1 MAREHKL
8 VSQYIAELLA
18 DTTVDELG
26 LRLEVDFSEVTTT
39 LPIGNSPRRQQSR
52 LRALNGA
59 LTDTQ
64 KELIGDRFSI
74 EQAQAYTRNIE
85 NYLGTMRIP
94 LGVAG
99 PLRVNG
105 LFASGDYIIPLAT
118 TEAALVASYHR
129 GSLLLSAAGGCR
141 TMLLSEGV
149 SRAPG
154 FIFKTMSESGRFI
167 VWVLEQ
173 FQTFKALVR
182 STSAHA
188 RLDDVSYTLEGNHVY
203 LNLQYSTGD
212 AAGQNMVTIAT
223 QCICDY
229 IMENCPTR
237 PLRYFVEANMSGDK
251 KASQQSFQTVRG
263 RKVAAAV
270 YLPVRTLSRC
280 RAWYSDCRFYI
291 LRRLILSSL
300 PARPWLRRR
309 PRADGWYYYVVSFLS
324 APASVRRIQGFRG
337 RRTLQTLPTG
347 PTRSDKLC

>member
-26 LRLEVDFSEVTTT
+26 RRLEVDFSEVTTR

-52 LRALNGA
+52 LRSLNGA

-85 NYLGTMRIP
+85 NYVGTMRIP

-105 LFASGDYIIPLAT
+105 LFAGGDYIIPLAT

-167 VWVLEQ
+167 VWVLDQ
-173 FQTFKALVR
+173 FQTFKDLVR
-182 STSAHA
+182 GTSAHA

-223 QCICDY
+223 QCICDF
-229 IMENCPTR
+229 ITEKCPTR

-263 RKVAAAV
+263 RKVAAEAV
-270 YLPVRTLSRC
+270 IPADLLVNQMRVTPGQIVEYWRMSAIGGVLCSTIGCQGHYANGLAGFLDVFSGTGTISFTEKTQPEYLFRTLLPQCVSIM
-280 RAWYSDCRFYI
+280 A
-291 LRRLILSSL
+291 RL
-300 PARPWLRRR
+300 P
-309 PRADGWYYYVVSFLS
+309 
-324 APASVRRIQGFRG
+324 
-337 RRTLQTLPTG
+337 
-347 PTRSDKLC
+347 